1 MFHGLIYILTRSK
14 VGPDLQWRRNFVN
27 I

>member
-1 MFHGLIYILTRSK
+1 MDSWINIFFDRSK